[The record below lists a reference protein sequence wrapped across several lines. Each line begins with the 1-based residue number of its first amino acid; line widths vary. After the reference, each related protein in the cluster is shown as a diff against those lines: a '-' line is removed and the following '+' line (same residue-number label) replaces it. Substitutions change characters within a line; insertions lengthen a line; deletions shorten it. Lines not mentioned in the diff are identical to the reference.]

1 MSGNDLTSPAPPGA
15 PEIELDAAV
24 VANALGLPLEEFRQ
38 LMEQRRIAVLCER
51 GTGEDS
57 GTYRATF
64 YYGDRRIRL
73 VVDHEGRVVRNRD

>member
-1 MSGNDLTSPAPPGA
+1 MPGNDLTPQAPPGA
-15 PEIELDAAV
+15 PAIELDAAV
-24 VANALGLPLEEFRQ
+24 VADALGLPLAEFRQ
-38 LMEQRRIAVLCER
+38 LMEQRRIPVLCER

-73 VVDHEGRVVRNRD
+73 VVDHGGRVVRRQD

>member
-1 MSGNDLTSPAPPGA
+1 MIPLQLQQAAPAIEIDGA
-15 PEIELDAAV
+15 L
-24 VANALGLPLEEFRQ
+24 VAGGLGLPLSEFRQ

-64 YYGDRRIRL
+64 YLDDRRVRV
-73 VVDHEGRVVRNRD
+73 VVDGEGQVVRGSQ